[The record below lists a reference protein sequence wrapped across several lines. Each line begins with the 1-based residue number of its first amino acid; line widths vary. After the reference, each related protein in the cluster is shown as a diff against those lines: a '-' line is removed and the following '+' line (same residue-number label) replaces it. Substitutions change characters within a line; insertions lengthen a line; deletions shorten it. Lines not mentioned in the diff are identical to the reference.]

1 MAIKGGYKLIDLKES
16 KLTVG
21 GGGVTVKGIY
31 NSIENSYNKPLILT
45 GINIGGVERNDV
57 NQLHFIIC
65 IRFIDFSVNSGNYV
79 ANISATE
86 KITITNA
93 DLVTVTTIS

>member
-1 MAIKGGYKLIDLKES
+1 MAIKGGYKLIDLKDS
-16 KLTVG
+16 KFTSG
-21 GGGVTVKGIY
+21 GDGITIKGIY

-45 GINIGGVERNDV
+45 GINIGGVEKNDV
-57 NQLHFIIC
+57 FV
-65 IRFIDFSVNSGNYV
+65 DFNDDSGSYV

-93 DLVTVTTIS
+93 DLVTITAIS

>member
-1 MAIKGGYKLIDLKES
+1 MAIKGGYKLIDLKDN
-16 KLTVG
+16 KFTVG
-21 GGGVTVKGIY
+21 GNGITVKGIY

-45 GINIGGVERNDV
+45 GINIGGVEKNDV
-57 NQLHFIIC
+57 FV
-65 IRFIDFSVNSGNYV
+65 DFADDSGSYV

-93 DLVTVTTIS
+93 DLVTITAIG

>member
-1 MAIKGGYKLIDLKES
+1 MAIKGGYKLIDLKDS
-16 KLTVG
+16 KFTVG
-21 GGGVTVKGIY
+21 GDGITIKGIY

-45 GINIGGVERNDV
+45 GINIGGVEKNDV
-57 NQLHFIIC
+57 FVY
-65 IRFIDFSVNSGNYV
+65 FSDDSGNYV

-93 DLVTVTTIS
+93 DLVTITAID

>member
-1 MAIKGGYKLIDLKES
+1 MAIKGGYKLIDLKEI

-31 NSIENSYNKPLILT
+31 NSIKNSYNKPLILT
-45 GINIGGVERNDV
+45 GINIGGIERNDV
-57 NQLHFIIC
+57 FIH
-65 IRFIDFSVNSGNYV
+65 FSVDSGNYV

-86 KITITNA
+86 KITITNS
-93 DLVTVTTIS
+93 DLVTITTIG

>member
-1 MAIKGGYKLIDLKES
+1 MAIKGGYKLIDLKDS
-16 KLTVG
+16 KLTVDG
-21 GGGVTVKGIY
+21 DEVIVKGIY

-57 NQLHFIIC
+57 FIN
-65 IRFIDFSVNSGNYV
+65 FSDDSGSYV

-86 KITITNA
+86 KITITSA
-93 DLVTVTTIS
+93 DLVTVVTIS

>member
-1 MAIKGGYKLIDLKES
+1 MTIKGGYKLIDLKDS

-21 GGGVTVKGIY
+21 GNGVTVKGIY
-31 NSIENSYNKPLILT
+31 NSIESSYNKPLILT
-45 GINIGGVERNDV
+45 GINIGGIERNDV
-57 NQLHFIIC
+57 FIN
-65 IRFIDFSVNSGNYV
+65 FSDDSGSYA

>member
-1 MAIKGGYKLIDLKES
+1 MAIKGGYKLIDLKGN

-45 GINIGGVERNDV
+45 GINIGGIDRNDI
-57 NQLHFIIC
+57 FIN
-65 IRFIDFSVNSGNYV
+65 FSDDSGSYV
-79 ANISATE
+79 GNISATE

-93 DLVTVTTIS
+93 DLVTITTIG

>member
-1 MAIKGGYKLIDLKES
+1 MAIKGGYKLIDLKEN
-16 KLTVG
+16 KFTVG
-21 GGGVTVKGIY
+21 GEGITVKGIY
-31 NSIENSYNKPLILT
+31 NSIKNSYNKPLILT

-57 NQLHFIIC
+57 
-65 IRFIDFSVNSGNYV
+65 FIDFAVNSGKYV

-93 DLVTVTTIS
+93 DLVTVANIN

>member
-1 MAIKGGYKLIDLKES
+1 MSIKGGYKLIDLKDS
-16 KLTVG
+16 KFTVG
-21 GGGVTVKGIY
+21 GDGITVKGIY

-45 GINIGGVERNDV
+45 GINIGGIEKND
-57 NQLHFIIC
+57 I
-65 IRFIDFSVNSGNYV
+65 FIDFAVDSGNYV

-93 DLVTVTTIS
+93 DLVTIATI

>member
-1 MAIKGGYKLIDLKES
+1 MSIKGGYKLIDLKDN

-21 GGGVTVKGIY
+21 GNGVTVKGIY

-45 GINIGGVERNDV
+45 DINIDGVERNDV
-57 NQLHFIIC
+57 F
-65 IRFIDFSVNSGNYV
+65 VNFADVSGSYV
-79 ANISATE
+79 ANISAKE

-93 DLVTVTTIS
+93 DLVTITSIG

>member
-1 MAIKGGYKLIDLKES
+1 MAIKGGYKLIDLKDS

-21 GGGVTVKGIY
+21 GEGVTVKDIY

-45 GINIGGVERNDV
+45 GINIGGIEINDV
-57 NQLHFIIC
+57 
-65 IRFIDFSVNSGNYV
+65 FIDFSDDSGNYV

-93 DLVTVTTIS
+93 DLVTITTIS

>member
-1 MAIKGGYKLIDLKES
+1 MAIKGGYKLIDLKDS
-16 KLTVG
+16 KFTVG
-21 GGGVTVKGIY
+21 GDGITIKGIY

-45 GINIGGVERNDV
+45 GINIGGIEKNDV
-57 NQLHFIIC
+57 FV
-65 IRFIDFSVNSGNYV
+65 DFAVDSGSYV

-93 DLVTVTTIS
+93 DLVTIAAIG

>member
-1 MAIKGGYKLIDLKES
+1 MAIKGGYKLIDLKDS

-21 GGGVTVKGIY
+21 DNGVTVKGIY

-45 GINIGGVERNDV
+45 GINIGDVERNDV
-57 NQLHFIIC
+57 
-65 IRFIDFSVNSGNYV
+65 FIDFAYDSGNYV
-79 ANISATE
+79 ANISAKE

-93 DLVTVTTIS
+93 DLVTVATIS

>member
-1 MAIKGGYKLIDLKES
+1 MAIKGGYKLIDLKDS

-21 GGGVTVKGIY
+21 DGVTVKGIY

-57 NQLHFIIC
+57 
-65 IRFIDFSVNSGNYV
+65 FIDFSYNSGSYV

-86 KITITNA
+86 KITITSA
-93 DLVTVTTIS
+93 DLVTITTI

>member
-21 GGGVTVKGIY
+21 GVGVTIKGIY
-31 NSIENSYNKPLILT
+31 NSIKNSYNKPLILT

-57 NQLHFIIC
+57 
-65 IRFIDFSVNSGNYV
+65 FIDFSVDSDNYF

-93 DLVTVTTIS
+93 DLVTITTIG

>member
-31 NSIENSYNKPLILT
+31 NSIKNSYNKPLILT

-57 NQLHFIIC
+57 LIN
-65 IRFIDFSVNSGNYV
+65 FSVNSGNYV
-79 ANISATE
+79 ANISVTE

-93 DLVTVTTIS
+93 DLVTITTIG

>member
-1 MAIKGGYKLIDLKES
+1 MSIKGGYKLIDLKDS

-21 GGGVTVKGIY
+21 EGVTVKGIY
-31 NSIENSYNKPLILT
+31 NSIKNSYNKLLILT
-45 GINIGGVERNDV
+45 GINIDGIERNDV
-57 NQLHFIIC
+57 
-65 IRFIDFSVNSGNYV
+65 FIDFAVNSVNYV

-93 DLVTVTTIS
+93 DLVTVETIS

>member
-1 MAIKGGYKLIDLKES
+1 MAIKGGYKLIDLKDS
-16 KLTVG
+16 KFTVG
-21 GGGVTVKGIY
+21 GDGITVKGIY

-45 GINIGGVERNDV
+45 GINIGGVEKNDV
-57 NQLHFIIC
+57 FV
-65 IRFIDFSVNSGNYV
+65 DFADESGSYV

-93 DLVTVTTIS
+93 DLATITAIG

>member
-1 MAIKGGYKLIDLKES
+1 MAIKGGYKLIDLKDS

-21 GGGVTVKGIY
+21 EGVTVKGIY

-45 GINIGGVERNDV
+45 GINIDGVEKNDV
-57 NQLHFIIC
+57 
-65 IRFIDFSVNSGNYV
+65 FIDFADDSGSYV
-79 ANISATE
+79 ANISATK

-93 DLVTVTTIS
+93 DLVTVATI

>member
-21 GGGVTVKGIY
+21 GNGVNVKGIY
-31 NSIENSYNKPLILT
+31 KSIENSYNKPLILT
-45 GINIGGVERNDV
+45 GINIGGIDRND
-57 NQLHFIIC
+57 I
-65 IRFIDFSVNSGNYV
+65 FIDFSYDSGSYV

-86 KITITNA
+86 KITITNS
-93 DLVTVTTIS
+93 DLITITTIG

>member
-1 MAIKGGYKLIDLKES
+1 MAIKGGYKLIDLKDI

-21 GGGVTVKGIY
+21 GNGVTVKGIY
-31 NSIENSYNKPLILT
+31 NSIESSYNKPLILT
-45 GINIGGVERNDV
+45 GINIGGIERNDV
-57 NQLHFIIC
+57 FIN
-65 IRFIDFSVNSGNYV
+65 FAVNSGNYV

-93 DLVTVTTIS
+93 DLVKVSTIS

>member
-1 MAIKGGYKLIDLKES
+1 MAIRGGYKLIDLKDI
-16 KLTVG
+16 KLTVDG
-21 GGGVTVKGIY
+21 NGVTVKGIY

-45 GINIGGVERNDV
+45 GINIGGVERND
-57 NQLHFIIC
+57 I
-65 IRFIDFSVNSGNYV
+65 FIDFAVNSGNYV

-93 DLVTVTTIS
+93 DLVTVATII